1 MQSCIPIPAGSPIR
15 IFATILIS
23 IAFAAQAL
31 NPIIPSTGTF
41 LCDPE
46 GHQWADGKM
55 YLYGSHDIR
64 NDQVEAWGCSNNY
77 HVYSSSDLI
86 TWTDEGQQFTWSSV
100 LYAPDCAYKGGTY
113 YLYFCLTNGQEWV
126 ATSTSPKGPFTN
138 GQQISGISEIDPAA
152 FVDDD
157 GQAYYAWGQ
166 GGHQIGRLNTDM
178 KSLASS
184 TIHASINSGN
194 FHEGSSLDKRNGIYY
209 LVFADISRNG
219 RPTCLGYGT
228 STTPLGPYTYRGV
241 IIDNYGSDPGVWN
254 NHGSIAQFNGQW
266 YVFYHRSSR
275 NSVKNRRAC
284 CEKITFN
291 ADGTIPEVPMTS
303 QGAEGPITASRQMEA
318 EIACGLS
325 GNARMQDCSE
335 GGEEIGGIQNGD
347 YAIYRYIN
355 FGSGYSGFTA
365 RVQKQS
371 SAATIEIR
379 LETVSG
385 TLAGTC
391 SIPAGSG
398 WATQTCSL
406 SGATGTHTVY
416 LKFTGGNGSGG
427 LNWFTFTGSTGTW
440 NETVD
445 HASAGMAL
453 SIAGDRIRFSLPHL
467 PWAQRMRLEIF
478 DLRGNLVVTPAD
490 EMTVGGEYEIP
501 RAALSQNGAG
511 MFAVRLTCGKE
522 VRIVNAG
529 LVR

>member
-1 MQSCIPIPAGSPIR
+1 MV
-15 IFATILIS
+15 F
-23 IAFAAQAL
+23 AL

-55 YLYGSHDIR
+55 YLYGSHDVR
-64 NDQVEAWGCSNNY
+64 NDPVEPWGCSNNY
-77 HVYSSSDLI
+77 HVFSSADLVS
-86 TWTDEGQQFTWSSV
+86 WTDHGQVFSWSTT
-100 LYAPDCAYKGGTY
+100 LYAPDCATKGGAY
-113 YLYFCLTNGQEWV
+113 YLYYCLAGGGERV
-126 ATSTSPKGPFTN
+126 ATSTSPAGPFSDAGSIANT
-138 GQQISGISEIDPAA
+138 GSIDPAA
-152 FVDDD
+152 LVDDD
-157 GQAYYAWGQ
+157 GQAYFYWGQ
-166 GGHQIGRLNTDM
+166 GNPSAARLNTNMTSIDQ
-178 KSLASS
+178 S
-184 TIHASINSGN
+184 TVRNGVINGGSP
-194 FHEGSSLDKRNGIYY
+194 HEGSSMRKRNGIYY
-209 LVFADISRNG
+209 HVHADQSRRG
-219 RPTCLGYGT
+219 RPTCLGYAT
-228 STTPLGPYTYRGV
+228 STNPTGPFTYRGV
-241 IIDNYGSDPGVWN
+241 IIDNYGSDPDVWN

-355 FGSGYSGFTA
+355 FGGGYSGFAA

-371 SAATIEIR
+371 SAAAIEIR
-379 LETVSG
+379 LESSTG
-385 TLAGTC
+385 TFAGAC
-391 SIPAGSG
+391 SVPAGSG

-427 LNWFTFTGSTGTW
+427 LNWFTFTGSTGIGHAA
-440 NETVD
+440 VD
-445 HASAGMAL
+445 HASTGMAL
-453 SIAGDRIRFSLPHL
+453 SIAGDRIRFSLPYL

-478 DLRGNLVVTPAD
+478 DLRGNLVATPAD
-490 EMTVGGEYEIP
+490 EMTCGGDYALP
-501 RAALSQNGAG
+501 RTALSHNGAG

-522 VRIVNAG
+522 VRIMNAG